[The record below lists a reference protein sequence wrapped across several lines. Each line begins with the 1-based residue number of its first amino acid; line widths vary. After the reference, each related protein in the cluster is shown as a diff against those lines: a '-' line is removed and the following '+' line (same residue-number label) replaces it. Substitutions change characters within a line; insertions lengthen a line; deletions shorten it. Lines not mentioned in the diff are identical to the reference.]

1 MMMKLR
7 SNTLLIIFL
16 ASFFYGCTAKRSFDN
31 LNSDFKSPPNS
42 SKPGVYWYFMDGN
55 ISKSGITK
63 DLEAMKTAGIGSV
76 IFLEVNVGI
85 PIGKVDFLS
94 EEWQNLFVFAVHECE
109 RLEIEMT
116 LGVGPG
122 WTGSGGPWVKLS
134 QSMQHLVA
142 STTEVSGGNKEIIK
156 LPIPGPRKPY
166 FGKATFTPELEKE
179 WSNFYEDVAVL
190 AFPTP
195 SINQKIDDTDEK
207 ALYYRA
213 PYSSVKG
220 IKQFL
225 PSTENFDTSSAE
237 VSISK
242 ESIKDLSQLLQKD
255 GILNWNPPAGNWT
268 IMRFGRRNNGAV
280 TRPAPI
286 PGLGFESDKFDTIA
300 IKSHLDNY
308 VGKLIEKTGKPN
320 PKLAGGLK
328 MLHMDSWEMG
338 AQNWTIKFRQ
348 EFEKRRGYDPQPFYP
363 VYLGNIVESKEI
375 SERFLWDL
383 RQTSMELILEN
394 HAGYIKNY
402 AKNYGLG
409 LSIEPYD
416 MNPTAD
422 MELGN
427 VGDVAMAEFWSPGFY
442 NTSFGTV
449 EASSIAHIKGQSLVP
464 AESFTAGKKEGFT
477 QYPGSMKNQGDWAFG
492 AGINKFYYHTFQ
504 HQSLADSLKPGMT
517 MGQYGVHWD
526 RNQTWWPMVGA
537 YHDYVSRSQFLL
549 QQGRTVADVLYL
561 SPEGSPHVFK
571 APISSFDGEAY
582 FPDRKGYSFD
592 ACAPSQLY
600 NAKVVNGQ
608 IVFPSGATYKILVM
622 PFSYTITPQ
631 LLQKIYNMINS
642 GATIVGVPPKR
653 APGLNNYP
661 QSDQEIK
668 NLVKKI
674 WKTDVVPIIETKITV
689 GKGKM
694 IWGGD
699 INFKADTVLYPK
711 YETTANI
718 LKSMELPVDFNSN
731 SGDLRYTH
739 RTSKDF
745 DIYFVANR
753 TDKKITDEC
762 TFRSVI
768 GKPQLWD
775 AVSGEIRALAQFKQE
790 NGTTIIPMSLDSY
803 ESFFVV
809 FSKHSLLKNK
819 LYDNNFP
826 LKKELI
832 TLTGSWD
839 VAFDPKWGGP
849 KNIIFDQLQDWSTN
863 PDKGIKNYSGIANYS
878 KTFSLPTI
886 PNSLSN
892 HRILINL
899 GEVENMATVTIN
911 GKYVGTVWTNNAL
924 DITDFVN
931 KGENKLEISVANLW
945 PNRLIG
951 DQALP
956 DDGPKGGKWP
966 DWLLKGEKR
975 PSNRFS
981 FVAYQHYKATD
992 PLLKSGLLGPVKIF
1006 IK

>member
-1 MMMKLR
+1 MKLR
-7 SNTLLIIFL
+7 SNILLIIFL

-31 LNSDFKSPPNS
+31 LSSGFKNPPNS

-85 PIGKVDFLS
+85 PRGKVDFLS
-94 EEWQNLFVFAVHECE
+94 KEWQNLFAFAVHECE
-109 RLEIEMT
+109 RLGIEMT

-134 QSMQHLVA
+134 KSMQHLVA
-142 STTEVSGGNKEIIK
+142 STTKVSGGTKEIIK
-156 LPIPGPRKPY
+156 LPIPQPKTPY

-179 WSNFYEDVAVL
+179 WSSFYEDVAVL

-195 SINQKIDDTDEK
+195 SIDQKIEDTDEK

-225 PSTENFDTSSAE
+225 PSTENFAITSSAA
-237 VSISK
+237 SIPK
-242 ESIKDLSQLLQKD
+242 ESIKDLSHLLQKD
-255 GILNWNPPAGNWT
+255 GNLNWNPPPGNWT
-268 IMRFGRRNNGAV
+268 IMRFVRRNNGAV
-280 TRPAPI
+280 TRPAPV
-286 PGLGFESDKFDTIA
+286 PGLGFESDKFDTTA

-338 AQNWTIKFRQ
+338 AQNWTINFRE

-363 VYLGNIVESKEI
+363 VYLGNIVESREI

-394 HAGYIKNY
+394 HAGYVKNY
-402 AKNYGLG
+402 AKKYGLG

-427 VGDVAMAEFWSPGFY
+427 IGDVVMAEFWSPGFF
-442 NTSFGTV
+442 NTSFGAV

-464 AESFTAGKKEGFT
+464 AESFTGDKKEGFT

-526 RNQTWWPMVGA
+526 RNQTWWPMVGP

-608 IVFPSGATYKILVM
+608 IVFLSGANYKILVM

-631 LLQKIYNMINS
+631 LLQKIYDMINS

-689 GKGKM
+689 GKGKI

-699 INFKADTVLYPK
+699 INFKADTILYPK

-731 SGDLRYTH
+731 SGDLRFTH

-753 TDKKITDEC
+753 SDKKITDTC
-762 TFRSVI
+762 TFRSI
-768 GKPQLWD
+768 NDKPQLWD
-775 AVSGEIRALAQFKQE
+775 AVSGEIRALPQFKQK
-790 NGTTIIPMSLDSY
+790 NGTTTIPMSFNPY

-809 FSKHSLLKNK
+809 FSKHNLSKNK
-819 LYDNNFP
+819 LYDDNFP
-826 LKKELI
+826 LEKELI

-839 VAFDPKWGGP
+839 VSFDPKWGGP
-849 KNIIFDQLQDWSTN
+849 KNIIFDQLQDWATN
-863 PDKGIKNYSGIANYS
+863 TDKGIKNYSGIANYT
-878 KTFSLPTI
+878 KNFILPTI

-892 HRILINL
+892 HRILIDL

-956 DDGPKGGKWP
+956 DDGPKNGKWP